1 MVKNSKILFLNAI
14 NESHRKAV
22 NELKKHQLQ
31 HCGGADIEFIS
42 SGELLSLCLY
52 YHKYQGNPKCF
63 FVFKVQEIPRYCME
77 IPPVVAI
84 LGISF
89 QSVCLLVSVQMVQGC
104 EFWSILILCS
114 ISTGR
119 WTPDLTFILVLLQLG
134 AKSLQCVEELV
145 LSSFSTQIHDFSP
158 QKFYF

>member
-1 MVKNSKILFLNAI
+1 
-14 NESHRKAV
+14 
-22 NELKKHQLQ
+22 
-31 HCGGADIEFIS
+31 
-42 SGELLSLCLY
+42 
-52 YHKYQGNPKCF
+52 
-63 FVFKVQEIPRYCME
+63 ME

-145 LSSFSTQIHDFSP
+145 LSSFPTQIHDFSP